1 MAQIGRAR
9 GSGSRGRR
17 FESCHSDHMS
27 HRGTTPR
34 DVTYHLNL
42 PIRNLANSQNWQGL
56 RKLLCQPCSS
66 IGANRGSESCHGQP
80 LPHSQAD
87 RRGLRSL
94 QVCKFLFIKV
104 FENPK
109 NFFQKVFWRGT
120 GQSPASPHPN
130 IAAMVEHVS
139 PFVPIAIIFDTSDTK
154 ITAFFLCVPTG
165 YFRFVQILPLLPI
178 IYIT

>member
-34 DVTYHLNL
+34 DVTYHPNL

-66 IGANRGSESCHGQP
+66 IGANRGSESCHGLP
-80 LPHSQAD
+80 LTAFSQTEVQNPVTDNPAALTSGPSRTPVPTMHGPTNAWAPTTD
-87 RRGLRSL
+87 RRGRRSL
-94 QVCKFLFIKV
+94 QCTARPTRGLLRRTAEDVDPYKFANSF
-104 FENPK
+104 
-109 NFFQKVFWRGT
+109 
-120 GQSPASPHPN
+120 S
-130 IAAMVEHVS
+130 
-139 PFVPIAIIFDTSDTK
+139 
-154 ITAFFLCVPTG
+154 
-165 YFRFVQILPLLPI
+165 
-178 IYIT
+178 

>member
-56 RKLLCQPCSS
+56 RRTLYRFHLSTR
-66 IGANRGSESCHGQP
+66 ANRGSESCHGFP
-80 LPHSQAD
+80 LTASSQTEVQNPVTDNLAALTSGPS
-87 RRGLRSL
+87 RTSTPTSL
-94 QVCKFLFIKV
+94 QIPFHKV

-109 NFFQKVFWRGT
+109 NFFQKVFWWGV
-120 GQSPASPHPN
+120 GQRPASLQH
-130 IAAMVEHVS
+130 
-139 PFVPIAIIFDTSDTK
+139 K
-154 ITAFFLCVPTG
+154 
-165 YFRFVQILPLLPI
+165 
-178 IYIT
+178 